1 MQVNPRWAAHATIK
15 LAVISNAIFYSCLS
29 QAQQEEPSK
38 TLEAV
43 TVSADWLGPPTPKS
57 AKKHPGARTVIT
69 SQEINESGARTVEDV
84 LRTVP
89 GVRVLDESGV
99 GFLPNIGIRGLN
111 PLRSEQALILVDG
124 IPITLAPYG
133 QTGLSLFPLT
143 MNSVESIDVARGGVA
158 VHYGPNNVGG
168 VINFVTKRIPHETSM
183 TLKETVSFFAG
194 GNVLSDTYFRV
205 GGFVNDRLGL
215 QLQANVIGGNAARA
229 HSKSEVNNLML
240 DSHWLVTDNSEVKMG
255 IQYYSTHNELP
266 GALTPK
272 SYDQDRNQSTR
283 PLDSFNGDTLRGN
296 LTYNYFFDNGAEFS
310 WTNFG
315 HRSNREFK
323 FGNSTDADIEST
335 REMSAPREFL
345 VYGSEPRLTFNI
357 DGIVKQKISLG
368 ARYMREEVDYLVDSR
383 DLMTVAYS
391 VARDWRFEN
400 NAYAFYMSDTF
411 TLLDNKLKIT
421 PGIRHERIELDYRNN
436 LSGAQ
441 TNNPTSDWLPG
452 LDIGYQATNEVFLFA
467 NTHKSMRPVQF
478 TQITLAAD
486 LASEKAKNYEAGIR
500 WAPTKNIDT
509 TLTGFRLD
517 FDNKLQFVNQ
527 LVGFQNLGKARHQ
540 GVETEFGWRPEQVK
554 GLELVTAY
562 TYVDT
567 KQLSGEFIGNELP
580 LAAHHQLSQRVNY
593 RSGKWNWNVNGQYQS
608 NSFSD
613 GANSVDENATGSIGP
628 IPAFAV
634 FNAKVTYQT
643 RLQGKKLTTSFGINN
658 LFDKNYYFRGVDFSQ
673 GRMPSPRRSA
683 LMSLQIDI

>member
-1 MQVNPRWAAHATIK
+1 MQVNPHWAAHATIK
-15 LAVISNAIFYSCLS
+15 LAVISNAIFYSSLS
-29 QAQQEEPSK
+29 LAQQEEPSK

-43 TVSADWLGPPTPKS
+43 TVSADWLGPATPKS

-69 SQEINESGARTVEDV
+69 SQEINDSGARTVEDV

-168 VINFVTKRIPHETSM
+168 VINFVTKRIPHKTSM
-183 TLKETVSFFAG
+183 TLKETVSVFAG

-383 DLMTVAYS
+383 DLMTGAYS

-608 NSFSD
+608 DSFSD